1 MVMVIWLVLTS
12 VLILPVRQFVVNI
25 LTSMFSEGIYMA
37 MSGSAESAENIIP
50 DRVAM
55 SILTLAV
62 PGAYV
67 KYISTYKVREL
78 FDTLTPD
85 ILKLYA

>member
-1 MVMVIWLVLTS
+1 MVIWLVLTS

-25 LTSMFSEGIYMA
+25 LTSVFAEAICMA
-37 MSGSAESAENIIP
+37 TSGSAESAWNIMP
-50 DRVAM
+50 DRVAT

-62 PGAYV
+62 PGEYV
-67 KYISTYKVREL
+67 KYISIYKVSEL
-78 FDTLTPD
+78 LDTLTPD